1 MTGSSQK
8 VKKFSLSPLK
18 ISPEAILESSYDGI
32 WITDG
37 KGYVVYTN
45 EAWERITG
53 ISREEVIGKATEELL
68 EKKLFSDS
76 VTLSVLDNKKRV
88 TMMLYNYKTNKQTLT
103 TGNPIFD
110 KDGNIEYIVNNVRDI
125 TDLTTLKEKLEKK
138 DQLIDLQNTELS
150 HLRTKLSLHN
160 DLVFTSHEMN
170 QIIDLA
176 VRVAS
181 FDCTVLVQ
189 GESGVGKGII
199 TKAIVKNSTR
209 KDGPFVKIDCGAIPA
224 NLLESELF
232 GYEKGAFT
240 GADSKGKKG
249 MFELANKG
257 TVFLD
262 EIGELP
268 LSLQVKLLH
277 AIQEKE
283 IKRVGGTNPIP
294 LDIRIIAATNKNLE
308 EMVSKGE
315 FREDLFFRLNVVTL
329 TIPPLRQRAEDIPI
343 LCSHFLKH
351 YNQKHAQNKSLSH
364 ETISFLIN
372 YSWPGNVREL
382 QNLMEN
388 LVIITP
394 DQLIRPKHLPEKMRA
409 ECNNSQ
415 SQIEI
420 NGIVP
425 LKNAVRILEETL
437 IQKAMT
443 KYKTTRKAA
452 AALGINQSTLVKK
465 YQTLGIKFDRRPG
478 LDEQE

>member
-1 MTGSSQK
+1 MIHQLAFNQIKNVWRQYILTGSSQK

-315 FREDLFFRLNVVTL
+315 
-329 TIPPLRQRAEDIPI
+329 
-343 LCSHFLKH
+343 
-351 YNQKHAQNKSLSH
+351 
-364 ETISFLIN
+364 
-372 YSWPGNVREL
+372 
-382 QNLMEN
+382 
-388 LVIITP
+388 
-394 DQLIRPKHLPEKMRA
+394 
-409 ECNNSQ
+409 
-415 SQIEI
+415 
-420 NGIVP
+420 
-425 LKNAVRILEETL
+425 
-437 IQKAMT
+437 
-443 KYKTTRKAA
+443 
-452 AALGINQSTLVKK
+452 
-465 YQTLGIKFDRRPG
+465 
-478 LDEQE
+478 